1 MISEYPHPHA
11 QPHARP
17 PGRVSLATVRS
28 RGAALRRTG
37 PCVRARSIGYGTLGL
52 FLAAELGGHDSPL
65 LSLGA
70 LGVLDGSALATAI
83 QAGPTAQGGESTDG
97 A

>member
-1 MISEYPHPHA
+1 MISEYPQPHA
-11 QPHARP
+11 QP

-28 RGAALRRTG
+28 RGAALRDTG
-37 PCVRARSIGYGTLGL
+37 PRVRSLYLGDGTLGL
-52 FLAAELGGHDSPL
+52 LLAASLGGHDSAL

-70 LGVLDGSALATAI
+70 ILVLDGSALAKAI
-83 QAGPTAQGGESTDG
+83 QAVPTARRREATDG